1 MLNGYIA
8 ILACLLTGEIVVY
21 LFALPLPGP
30 VLGMGLALVWLA
42 RGGEAAPAP
51 WIAASQG
58 LLKHLALL
66 FVPAGTGL
74 ILHLAR
80 LQGEW
85 LALGSAVVLG
95 TLITLAASAW
105 LLARQIRP
113 RSSADD

>member
-8 ILACLLTGEIVVY
+8 ILGCLLTGEILVY
-21 LFALPLPGP
+21 LLALPLPGP
-30 VLGMGLALVWLA
+30 VLGMGLALVWLT

-51 WIAASQG
+51 WIAASQS

-113 RSSADD
+113 RGSADD